1 MRCEDLNLFMF
12 MCLFAVA
19 LGDVI
24 FGGSSVGTAIFKQK
38 AIQESGKVG
47 RQSCNLT
54 CTFDFST
61 LSTWRST

>member
-1 MRCEDLNLFMF
+1 MF
-12 MCLFAVA
+12 MCPFAVA

-24 FGGSSVGTAIFKQK
+24 FGGSGVGGSSVGTAIFKQK
-38 AIQESGKVG
+38 SIQQSGKVG